1 MLASYATNPLNHILR
16 NESWACKRLQSYEGK
31 TVCIRIPPFVN
42 LKMIVQPNGE
52 LSHYQDNLQAD
63 ATLSILPTLLPRL
76 LAHEESAYDAIDISG
91 DTAFAEDLITIG
103 KHLKPNFEQ
112 ELGRIFGDVP
122 AHRIVQAGETIFQWH
137 INLVNNISESLG
149 EYWQEEH
156 PMIAK
161 ENEVKRFSH
170 QIEELERDVNQIETR
185 INRIIQQKNR

>member
-52 LSHYQDNLQAD
+52 LGHYQDDFEAD
-63 ATLSILPTLLPRL
+63 TTLSILPTLLPRL
-76 LAHEESAYDAIDISG
+76 LAHEESAYEAIDISG
-91 DTAFAEDLITIG
+91 DTTFAEDLITIG

-112 ELGRIFGDVP
+112 ELGKILGDIP
-122 AHRIVQAGETIFQWH
+122 AHRITQAGEAIFQWH

-149 EYWQEEH
+149 EYWQEEQ
-156 PMIAK
+156 PIIAK

-170 QIEELERDVNQIETR
+170 QVKALENDVDQLEKR
-185 INRIIQQKNR
+185 INQIIQQKNC